1 MTNENPVE
9 EQHEATG
16 YEFASTYTRQLTDTL
31 YGMSDKVNFNC
42 NQNKYTAAHTHQK
55 LAAIWIR

>member
-9 EQHEATG
+9 KQHEATG

-31 YGMSDKVNFNC
+31 YGMSVKVNFNC
-42 NQNKYTAAHTHQK
+42 NHGYFAK
-55 LAAIWIR
+55 

>member
-16 YEFASTYTRQLTDTL
+16 YEFASTYTRQLTDTF
-31 YGMSDKVNFNC
+31 YGMSDKVYFNC
-42 NQNKYTAAHTHQK
+42 NDQNKCTATHTHT
-55 LAAIWIR
+55 LIRN

>member
-42 NQNKYTAAHTHQK
+42 NQNKYTAAHTH
-55 LAAIWIR
+55 